1 MKGVVMNSVAGN
13 YSVSN
18 CQQLAFKGY
27 KEAPQKIVRN
37 PELIKAIRDVSV
49 DAFWKRVRMIP
60 FEVTMITIAKG
71 LFAIKKGVEKACN
84 IFKK

>member
-1 MKGVVMNSVAGN
+1 MKGVVMNSVVGN

-37 PELIKAIRDVSV
+37 IYLPCATD
-49 DAFWKRVRMIP
+49 
-60 FEVTMITIAKG
+60 
-71 LFAIKKGVEKACN
+71 
-84 IFKK
+84 